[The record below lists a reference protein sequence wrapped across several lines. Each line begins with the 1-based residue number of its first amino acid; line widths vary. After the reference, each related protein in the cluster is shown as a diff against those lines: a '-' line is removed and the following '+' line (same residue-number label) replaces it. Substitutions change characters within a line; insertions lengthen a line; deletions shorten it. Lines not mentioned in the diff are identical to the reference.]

1 MAIGSLYGC
10 GNKST
15 TSDPTQATTGNSTDG
30 TSSDGKEKLVI
41 ALQTY
46 SFITDY
52 DNNYLTKLLE
62 DKLGIDIEFY
72 LLSADSS
79 EATTQLSLMVSAG
92 EQMPDIICTN
102 GALSTEAILDYGSK
116 GVLIPLGD
124 MLNNPE
130 IAPNFNSVVSEED
143 RNIMLEGST
152 SADGNIYSMTQYEPQ
167 AWNMTPI
174 SFIH

>member
-1 MAIGSLYGC
+1 MKKNVWKRHAALALIGTMAIGSLYGC

-92 EQMPDIICTN
+92 EQMPDIIWSR
-102 GALSTEAILDYGSK
+102 ARLWHLILFHMK
-116 GVLIPLGD
+116 LPPI
-124 MLNNPE
+124 NPVIQSILCRSGQTGTGRGGKE
-130 IAPNFNSVVSEED
+130 ILVNQSE
-143 RNIMLEGST
+143 L
-152 SADGNIYSMTQYEPQ
+152 
-167 AWNMTPI
+167 W
-174 SFIH
+174 

>member
-1 MAIGSLYGC
+1 MKKNTWKRHAALALVGAMAVGSLYGC
-10 GNKST
+10 GSKSASSDNTQT
-15 TSDPTQATTGNSTDG
+15 TAGETTGG
-30 TSSDGKEKLVI
+30 ASSDGKEKLVI

-62 DKLGIDIEFY
+62 EKLGIDIEFY

-92 EQMPDIICTN
+92 EEMPDIICTN
-102 GALSTEAILDYGSK
+102 GALSKEAILDYGSK

-124 MLNNPE
+124 MLNVRR
-130 IAPNFNSVVSEED
+130 S
-143 RNIMLEGST
+143 LQT
-152 SADGNIYSMTQYEPQ
+152 LTL
-167 AWNMTPI
+167 
-174 SFIH
+174 